1 MMIDR
6 IGKREPPRLFI
17 REWMRKLDIN
27 AKKLAERMDRAEGTV
42 SKLLGAADPP
52 HPGKKR
58 KTTKVT
64 IEYLAEFAAALNV
77 EVSQL
82 FHDPERPTR
91 DELLKGYSVE
101 ELTTAVQ
108 LIDHSRASAAQTR
121 QRVLENTDS
130 TGAKRQPGGRLPRR
144 AGTGE

>member
-1 MMIDR
+1 MIDR

-17 REWMRKLDIN
+17 REWMAKLDIN
-27 AKKLAERMDRAEGTV
+27 NKKLAERMERSEGTV

-52 HPGKKR
+52 QVGKKR
-58 KTTKVT
+58 TTIKVT
-64 IEYLAEFAAALNV
+64 VEYLAEFADALNL

-91 DELLKGYSVE
+91 DELLRGYSVE

-108 LIDHSRASAAQTR
+108 LIDHSRASAAKSPQSVLGNTDTADDKHAPEGRR
-121 QRVLENTDS
+121 QRRVGL
-130 TGAKRQPGGRLPRR
+130 GK
-144 AGTGE
+144 

>member
-1 MMIDR
+1 MIDR

-17 REWMRKLDIN
+17 REWMKRLDIN

-52 HPGKKR
+52 QPGKKR

-108 LIDHSRASAAQTR
+108 LIDHSRASAAKSPR
-121 QRVLENTDS
+121 SVLANTDS
-130 TGAKRQPGGRLPRR
+130 ADDKRATGVKRPRR
-144 AGTGE
+144 AGMGE